1 MADNR
6 LYGGDVVNPAMH
18 GQAQASVKPQSLRGD
33 LGTGRANYIGREST
47 LEYDPYHRLKIATL
61 KNIGGSLE
69 KTIQAAQDQAYV
81 DGMSKAITGQA
92 EEALEGNLLTRNF
105 AKAGYRDAEGR
116 LSIMNYKASTLDEL
130 KNNPELA
137 TLPPSEFQE
146 YLGKRRAETMAIV
159 SNSSM
164 QARQKLMEQI
174 LTEDMSLIQKH
185 AELYQANAFNTEMGV
200 LNTRLGMVLQQYVS
214 SRGTPDETVA
224 QLGILQGVDDIWSN
238 ERLPMDQKQKLIKE
252 FLTSTAKAG
261 APDVVEAIMGSYTV
275 ELPDGESAPLVSLL
289 GLDVVSGVN
298 SATVSARSTYKAD
311 LTKELYQNIGAMEDA
326 AQYDLE
332 FDFHGAYNYLWDNVT
347 TGKLSGSEA
356 TAIFKRMLKHQQTN
370 TKSVSVIQALRDGNM
385 AFLEE
390 NGVSPKKALQ
400 SWLQFTTDWSPAQRM
415 EDLMGMISN
424 GNDAAISTLGLI
436 ASPALN
442 RFKNKGVEGRIDD
455 DAEVLQYVVNMFQ
468 TQAFQED
475 PTRQFGNFVTS
486 MTDTQ
491 TAAFLQSA
499 FHRYNATGV
508 NPRDPAAVASA
519 WEDAM
524 EQARLDLSGI
534 DTTPEAIAIRK
545 REAAEELK
553 RRTTGMLTTNQ
564 YAAFNFLRASP
575 LPKAPGKT
583 VQPNA
588 RLGNIIPWVNK
599 GDKAASKE
607 IQSRYEQVVLAE
619 ADVMFESGVA
629 ASAEVVLDLAQAN
642 VDQGSFSLS
651 GDGWRGSFIG
661 RPGNDVLNR
670 LRYELGDDL
679 NAHDAGELWQE
690 VVTHFMGE
698 AASLNSATDKSAT
711 EFTSVASFHGD
722 RLVVKSWDV
731 SKGMMQI
738 PRNFTFNDIKVEAQN
753 IIRKQS
759 INESIKVDVPGT
771 NVALVNPALYH
782 RGYNDKTGFVI
793 LNEEPK
799 TLKEATAFEGIYG
812 VIKNIQLNAVL
823 DQRYAKNL
831 DVEDSMII
839 AARRSLLQH
848 EGFREAAYEDGG
860 GVTVGI
866 GIGSGNSNFP
876 KYIKKAGDKIKPDDI
891 YPTFVATST
900 ESMSA
905 AYNEAR
911 KSPNANQDALFLL
924 YTHMHYQQG
933 SLTNSGYKNR
943 APVVGMQD
951 AINAESFEEALANL
965 KETRA
970 YITAGNS
977 RKVYYEE
984 LLEQVFR
991 RQ

>member
-18 GQAQASVKPQSLRGD
+18 GQAQAKVKPQSMRGD

-116 LSIMNYKASTLDEL
+116 LSIMNYKASMLDEL

-137 TLPPSEFQE
+137 TLPPSEFQD
-146 YLGKRRAETMAIV
+146 YLGKRRAETMAVV

-164 QARQKLMEQI
+164 KARQKLMEQI

-214 SRGTPDETVA
+214 SRGTSDETVA

-261 APDVVEAIMGSYTV
+261 APDVVETIMGSYTV
-275 ELPDGESAPLVSLL
+275 ELPDGESAPLASLL

-298 SATVSARSTYKAD
+298 SATISARSTYKAD

-356 TAIFKRMLKHQQTN
+356 TTIFKRMLKHQQTN
-370 TKSVSVIQALRDGNM
+370 TKSASVIQALLDGNM

-390 NGVSPKKALQ
+390 KGISPKKALQ

-468 TQAFQED
+468 TQAFQSD

-524 EQARLDLSGI
+524 EQARLDLSGM
-534 DTTPEAIAIRK
+534 DTSPEAMAARK
-545 REAAEELK
+545 TAATKELES
-553 RRTTGMLTTNQ
+553 RFTGMFKTNQ
-564 YAAFNFLRASP
+564 YTAWNFLRLSI
-575 LPKAPGKT
+575 LPKTPDKV
-583 VQPNA
+583 VQPNTK
-588 RLGNIIPWVNK
+588 LSSILPWVNK
-599 GDKAASKE
+599 GDKAASNE
-607 IQSRYEQVVLAE
+607 IQDLFKQVVQTE
-619 ADVMFESGVA
+619 ASTIIESGVA
-629 ASAEVVLDLAQAN
+629 AAPEVVVDLAQAS
-642 VDQGSFSLS
+642 VQQGSFHTS
-651 GDGWRGSFIG
+651 GDGWRGAYIG

-670 LRYELGDDL
+670 LRYELGDEL
-679 NAHDAGELWQE
+679 NAHDAGELWE
-690 VVTHFMGE
+690 SVVTQLMGE
-698 AASLNSATDKSAT
+698 AAILNSSTDKAAT
-711 EFTSVASFHGD
+711 EFSSVATFHGD
-722 RLVVKSWDV
+722 HLVVKSWDS
-731 SKGMMQI
+731 SKGIMQI
-738 PRNFTFNDIKVEAQN
+738 PRNFSFNDVKEVAQD
-753 IIRKQS
+753 IIRKNEL
-759 INESIKVDVPGT
+759 NESLEANVPGI
-771 NVALVNPALYH
+771 NVALVNPALYA

-799 TLKEATAFEGIYG
+799 TMKEATAFQGSDG

-831 DVEDSMII
+831 DVEDAMII
-839 AARRSLLQH
+839 AARRSLLQY

-860 GVTVGI
+860 GLTVGI
-866 GIGSGNSNFP
+866 GFGSGNSNFL

-900 ESMSA
+900 ESMAA

-951 AINAESFEEALANL
+951 AINAESFELALANL

-970 YITAGNS
+970 YITAGND

-991 RQ
+991 R